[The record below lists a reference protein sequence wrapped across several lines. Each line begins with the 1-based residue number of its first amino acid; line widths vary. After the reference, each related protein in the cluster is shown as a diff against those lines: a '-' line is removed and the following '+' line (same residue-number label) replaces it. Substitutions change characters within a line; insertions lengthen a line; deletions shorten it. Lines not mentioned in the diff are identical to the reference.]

1 MDDIVAAAAAADVGE
16 NEKAMISWKSQRGN
30 QFGLGWGEFFVPDDD
45 DDGQYYHYYDN
56 FGDDQFYYHYYD
68 DDDDDDARNNG
79 DDDDEGNDDDDI
91 SEAVEDEEGI
101 IVWIEEESLI
111 RAPVPPEIS
120 YNDSSS
126 TEATALD
133 EMASFICLPDI
144 VLEQI
149 FEYASSSPSD
159 VIPIERVCKKF
170 HRILRADGVDGNF
183 WDRHI
188 LFGRHKNINF
198 SYDQMTTREKSFVIQ
213 GLE

>member
-101 IVWIEEESLI
+101 IVWIEEKWRPSF
-111 RAPVPPEIS
+111 AS
-120 YNDSSS
+120 QTSCSSRYLSMHLVLLPMLYLSKGCVRNS
-126 TEATALD
+126 TEYSGPMGSMVT
-133 EMASFICLPDI
+133 FGIGIYCLGDI
-144 VLEQI
+144 KILI
-149 FEYASSSPSD
+149 FLT
-159 VIPIERVCKKF
+159 IK
-170 HRILRADGVDGNF
+170 
-183 WDRHI
+183 
-188 LFGRHKNINF
+188 
-198 SYDQMTTREKSFVIQ
+198 
-213 GLE
+213 